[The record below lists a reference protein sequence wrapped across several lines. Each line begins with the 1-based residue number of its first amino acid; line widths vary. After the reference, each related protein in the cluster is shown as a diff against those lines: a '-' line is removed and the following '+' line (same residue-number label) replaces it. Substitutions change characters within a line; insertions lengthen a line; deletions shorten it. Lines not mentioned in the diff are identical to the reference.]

1 MAPSRLWLLVPLL
14 SAERC
19 DWSKDAQDTPH
30 LQLVQRQL
38 QLRKSR
44 KVRTWDEAR
53 DKAAELVPQLS
64 APELHQLLRGEHFA
78 VTGEPDAG
86 YYVGN
91 IAGVPRLGLPALKM
105 QDAGQGFRATEP
117 KTGGTTT
124 AFPCMLALASTWDE
138 ELVELVAAAIATEF
152 KGKGA
157 NVVLGPSINVH
168 RVAAGGRNFE
178 YLSGEDGHLGARL
191 TAAYVKGVQD
201 QGVMAVAKH
210 FAFNEQETKRM
221 LMDAHASERS
231 KWELYYAPF
240 RAAVEAGVG
249 AVMCAYNKVN
259 GTYACHNSEILTNDL
274 RSKMGFHGF
283 VMSDWLAMHSPEAL
297 AAGLDQEQPGLI
309 NLPFGNKYG
318 ILSDKVIT
326 GLDRKVKEGA
336 ARHILTSVFRLGL
349 DLEPGCAPP
358 NCTKELTS
366 DQTKA
371 ITKGQSHGAIAFRA
385 AASAVT
391 LLKNTNSLLPL
402 SKGKV
407 HRIAV
412 VGKACHDAAHASYIG
427 KGSGFVQPDSS
438 ARTPFQ
444 AIKER
449 ASKDEIEV
457 VKPEGDTAAEAAA
470 LASSA
475 DLVIVVIGADA
486 SEGADRSSLDLGLD
500 NDALVRGVTSKAPTV
515 VLLQIPG
522 AVLLPWRAEVN
533 AIASIF
539 MGGVATGAA
548 WASFL
553 FGDSPPRGRL
563 PIMMPATAADT
574 IPVGDVEVD
583 YSEGLLTS
591 YRSPRLKAAYPF
603 GHGLTFTSF
612 EFSGAKQLACPNVA
626 CVSVGIKNL
635 GHGSGEEVVQ
645 AYVHFPSPQGGDDRW
660 VQSTPAMV
668 LKKFQRTKVLQ
679 PNESQLLRL
688 DFSPEDFSLFSSER
702 GWVPQSKVEVWLGAS
717 SRDIRAKVLIEVSS

>member
-1 MAPSRLWLLVPLL
+1 
-14 SAERC
+14 
-19 DWSKDAQDTPH
+19 K
-30 LQLVQRQL
+30 
-38 QLRKSR
+38 
-44 KVRTWDEAR
+44 
-53 DKAAELVPQLS
+53 
-64 APELHQLLRGEHFA
+64 GEHFA

-522 AVLLPWRAEVN
+522 AALLVASLESVGAVDCSPGSGFLPGTAFCAKCPKGTFGGGNLCTRCPAGRWSNQEGASEQDVCKLCSAGKWGSQVG
-533 AIASIF
+533 AISEDAC
-539 MGGVATGAA
+539 MACPHGRWGAQQGAA
-548 WASFL
+548 A
-553 FGDSPPRGRL
+553 
-563 PIMMPATAADT
+563 
-574 IPVGDVEVD
+574 VEQC
-583 YSEGLLTS
+583 T
-591 YRSPRLKAAYPF
+591 
-603 GHGLTFTSF
+603 
-612 EFSGAKQLACPNVA
+612 ACPAGRWSDLLGSSSNSSCRA
-626 CVSVGIKNL
+626 CLPGRYGPDVGQL
-635 GHGSGEEVVQ
+635 SQDACHRCPAG
-645 AYVHFPSPQGGDDRW
+645 RW
-660 VQSTPAMV
+660 RSTP
-668 LKKFQRTKVLQ
+668 
-679 PNESQLLRL
+679 
-688 DFSPEDFSLFSSER
+688 
-702 GWVPQSKVEVWLGAS
+702 GGAS
-717 SRDIRAKVLIEVSS
+717 AESCQKCPAGTWSDVQGATVRGPSRARG